1 MAEYA
6 GAPGPSEVASWQKQI
21 VKPGAVVSQTN
32 PNAVGAN
39 PSAIELYN
47 MSRDVRRQLA
57 IALKNA
63 GYKVPTNGTYSQSLL
78 SAFSNASL
86 AAQTQA
92 QMLGMPYDA
101 KALTNYLAQE
111 TAARNATLTGAA
123 KGPSKTI
130 QTRISDTTTAK
141 ALIDTIIKDQ
151 LGRSAT
157 PEEVSKYTKALREAQ
172 KSAPVVTTYTTKGGV
187 TTSKTTGGIN
197 EQQFLVDKVSG
208 GDEAKANKVLGFY
221 EAFMNAL
228 GRG

>member
-1 MAEYA
+1 MAEYK

-32 PNAVGAN
+32 PNAVGAS

-47 MSRDVRRQLA
+47 MSRDARKQLA
-57 IALKNA
+57 ISLKNA
-63 GYKVPTNGTYSQSLL
+63 GYRVPTNGAYSQSLL
-78 SAFSNASL
+78 TAFSNASL

-92 QMLGMPYDA
+92 QMLGMPYDSTA
-101 KALTNYLAQE
+101 FTNFLAQE
-111 TAARNATLTGAA
+111 TAARNATATGKA
-123 KGPSKTI
+123 KGPSKTV
-130 QTRISDTTTAK
+130 QTRITDPTSAK
-141 ALIDTIIKDQ
+141 ALIDAIIKDQ

-157 PEEVSKYTKALREAQ
+157 AEEVDRYTRALRKAQ
-172 KSAPVVTTYTTKGGV
+172 TAAPVTTTYTTQGGV

-228 GRG
+228 GRD